1 MFDNYAFTER
11 GYMNYPGTGIA
22 KKIGGTELQKDV
34 ATMYDKA
41 GPIGALAHTLLGDIP
56 DRQDPPVRFKTV
68 FTKNDLVRYL
78 GDTNYKIL
86 INRLQK
92 EKRIRDEFNK
102 KAGYEI
108 NVSNLGLK
116 ESNLF
121 SKIKKI
127 KKIKK

>member
-1 MFDNYAFTER
+1 
-11 GYMNYPGTGIA
+11 MNYPGTGIA

-127 KKIKK
+127 KKMARNK